1 MTFDLKTGLLTALI
15 LLASAGAETA
25 RAGSGVPDEVLVAG
39 GPAPV
44 VSATYPADG
53 AAISG
58 GLLILKVTFDRPMNP
73 DEWDY
78 GPLAGVEFPKCLGQP
93 RLLNDHRT
101 FVLLC
106 SVNAHASYAVQIN
119 APTGFRSQAGRAAKP
134 TVVKFS
140 TGDVGP
146 NALHDA
152 LKEAGLTDED
162 DPIMAGQDPGKGV
175 SHSPPPETP

>member
-1 MTFDLKTGLLTALI
+1 MRFHLKTGLLAALI
-15 LLASAGAETA
+15 LGGAATA

-39 GPAPV
+39 GPPPV
-44 VSATYPADG
+44 VSTTYPADG
-53 AAISG
+53 AAVSG

-78 GPLAGVEFPKCLGQP
+78 GAVAGVEFPKCLGQP

-106 SVNAHASYAVQIN
+106 SVAGHQSYAVQIN
-119 APTGFRSQAGRAAKP
+119 TPTGFRSEAGRAAKP
-134 TVVKFS
+134 TVLRFS

-146 NALHDA
+146 NALHEA
-152 LKEAGLTDED
+152 LVEAGLTDTD

-175 SHSPPPETP
+175 SHSPKPVDP